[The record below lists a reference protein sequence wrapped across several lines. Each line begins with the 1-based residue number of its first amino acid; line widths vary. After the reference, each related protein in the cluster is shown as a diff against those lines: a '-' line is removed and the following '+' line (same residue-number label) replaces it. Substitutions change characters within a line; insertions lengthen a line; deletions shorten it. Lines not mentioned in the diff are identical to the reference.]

1 MADFIIYSEDGETVI
16 GVYDNNLRDVKITK
30 GVRRIGLRAFENCTK
45 LSSITIP
52 ETVEVIDDYAFAG
65 SSQFCKSP
73 KI

>member
-30 GVRRIGLRAFENCTK
+30 GVKRIRLHAFENCTK